1 MTLVLILSLGLSL
14 FSTGLMWRQH
24 NHLKTLKR
32 MNERELSLLRGERT
46 ELLNKLMHVTGHTWE
61 LPPRPVDDKEIEID
75 EETKLALQGWKEV

>member
-32 MNERELSLLRGERT
+32 MNERELSLLRGERQN
-46 ELLNKLMHVTGHTWE
+46 LLDRLMHVTGHTWE
-61 LPPRPVDDKEIEID
+61 LPPRPADDKEAEID
-75 EETKLALQGWKEV
+75 EKTKLALQGWKEV